1 MTETVDTVVIGGGV
15 VGLACARAL
24 AQVGVEV
31 WLLEA
36 APALGQGIS
45 SRSSEV
51 IHAGLYYPEDSLKAS
66 LCCRGRELLYEFCAA
81 RGVGHSKLGKLIVAS
96 GEAGIPELE
105 ALKARGDAL
114 GVPGLTL
121 LASTALHHKAP
132 ALRGT
137 AALWSPE
144 TGIVD
149 SHGLMLA
156 LAGEAEA
163 AGAQLVLQTAVRR
176 FALERDGVVLE
187 GTSAGAPLTLKARR
201 CLNAAGFGAFA
212 LAREVMGGA
221 AAPGPYYAAGH
232 YFSYGGPAPAP
243 CLVYPL
249 PEPGGLGIHLTLD
262 LGGQARFGPDV
273 VWRET
278 EDYAFTA
285 DRDRFAAAIQRYF
298 PELDAEC
305 LSPAYVGLRP
315 KRVGPGQPAADFGW
329 HAQALSDG
337 RGVLHLLG
345 MESPGLTSALAL
357 GERVAAHWQ
366 EAFA

>member
-1 MTETVDTVVIGGGV
+1 MADTVDTVIIGGGV

-24 AQVGVEV
+24 AQAGVEV

-36 APALGQGIS
+36 ASALGQGIS

-51 IHAGLYYPEDSLKAS
+51 IHAGLYYPESSLKAAF
-66 LCCRGRELLYEFCAA
+66 CCRGRELLYEFCAA
-81 RGVGHSKLGKLIVAS
+81 RGVGHRKLGKLIVAQ
-96 GEAGIPELE
+96 GEGGAPELE

-121 LASTALHHKAP
+121 LSEADLRLKAP

-149 SHGLMLA
+149 SQSLMLA

-163 AGAQLVLQTAVRR
+163 AGAQLVLQTAVTRL
-176 FALERDGVVLE
+176 ALQKDGVVLE
-187 GTSAGAPLTLKARR
+187 GSSVGAPLTLKARR

-212 LAREVMGGA
+212 LARDVLDGVE
-221 AAPGPYYAAGH
+221 GPFYAAGH
-232 YFSYGGPAPAP
+232 YFSYGGKAPAP

-273 VWRET
+273 AWRES
-278 EDYAFTA
+278 EDYAFSA
-285 DRDRFAAAIQRYF
+285 DRACFAAAIQSYF
-298 PELDAEC
+298 PGLDPER

-315 KRVGPGQPAADFGW
+315 KRVGPGTPAADFGW
-329 HAQALSDG
+329 QAQPLENG
-337 RGVLHLLG
+337 GGLLHLLG
-345 MESPGLTSALAL
+345 IESPGLTSALAL

-366 EAFA
+366 EALA

>member
-1 MTETVDTVVIGGGV
+1 MGV
-15 VGLACARAL
+15 SVR
-24 AQVGVEV
+24 
-31 WLLEA
+31 
-36 APALGQGIS
+36 
-45 SRSSEV
+45 
-51 IHAGLYYPEDSLKAS
+51 
-66 LCCRGRELLYEFCAA
+66 
-81 RGVGHSKLGKLIVAS
+81 
-96 GEAGIPELE
+96 
-105 ALKARGDAL
+105 
-114 GVPGLTL
+114 
-121 LASTALHHKAP
+121 
-132 ALRGT
+132 T
-137 AALWSPE
+137 AAW
-144 TGIVD
+144 
-149 SHGLMLA
+149 
-156 LAGEAEA
+156 GEPDIR
-163 AGAQLVLQTAVRR
+163 T
-176 FALERDGVVLE
+176 
-187 GTSAGAPLTLKARR
+187 
-201 CLNAAGFGAFA
+201 
-212 LAREVMGGA
+212 
-221 AAPGPYYAAGH
+221 
-232 YFSYGGPAPAP
+232 APAP

-329 HAQALSDG
+329 HAQALGDG